1 MDSIN
6 SDLDLLENLSK
17 KISDLLYNN
26 EFSKISEIDIQR
38 KALIKK
44 IKESQLKKN
53 NIKARIS
60 KLLENNNSMVRS
72 TEKKIHNTED
82 YDKHN
87 CLFAFADADLAG
99 DVETRKSRSGKLIMI
114 GSRTKATL
122 ISAKSALQKL
132 ISLSTTASEI
142 ISLMDT
148 VSDVIAV
155 DP

>member
-26 EFSKISEIDIQR
+26 EFSKISDIDIQR

-60 KLLENNNSMVRS
+60 KLLDNNNSMVRS
-72 TEKKIHNTED
+72 TEKKLYKLSKDHND
-82 YDKHN
+82 FNKR
-87 CLFAFADADLAG
+87 L
-99 DVETRKSRSGKLIMI
+99 
-114 GSRTKATL
+114 KAY
-122 ISAKSALQKL
+122 SFNK
-132 ISLSTTASEI
+132 
-142 ISLMDT
+142 
-148 VSDVIAV
+148 
-155 DP
+155 

>member
-26 EFSKISEIDIQR
+26 EFPQISEIDIQR

-60 KLLENNNSMVRS
+60 KLLDNNNTMVR
-72 TEKKIHNTED
+72 TTKKKLYKLSKDHND
-82 YDKHN
+82 FNKR
-87 CLFAFADADLAG
+87 L
-99 DVETRKSRSGKLIMI
+99 
-114 GSRTKATL
+114 KAY
-122 ISAKSALQKL
+122 SFNK
-132 ISLSTTASEI
+132 
-142 ISLMDT
+142 
-148 VSDVIAV
+148 
-155 DP
+155 

>member
-26 EFSKISEIDIQR
+26 EFSKISDIDIQR

-60 KLLENNNSMVRS
+60 KLLDNNNSMIRS
-72 TEKKIHNTED
+72 TEKKIYKLSKDHND
-82 YDKHN
+82 FNKR
-87 CLFAFADADLAG
+87 L
-99 DVETRKSRSGKLIMI
+99 
-114 GSRTKATL
+114 KAY
-122 ISAKSALQKL
+122 SFNK
-132 ISLSTTASEI
+132 
-142 ISLMDT
+142 
-148 VSDVIAV
+148 
-155 DP
+155 

>member
-17 KISDLLYNN
+17 KISDLLYND

-60 KLLENNNSMVRS
+60 KLLDNNNSMIRS
-72 TEKKIHNTED
+72 TEKKIYKLSKDHND
-82 YDKHN
+82 FNKR
-87 CLFAFADADLAG
+87 L
-99 DVETRKSRSGKLIMI
+99 
-114 GSRTKATL
+114 KAY
-122 ISAKSALQKL
+122 SFNK
-132 ISLSTTASEI
+132 
-142 ISLMDT
+142 
-148 VSDVIAV
+148 
-155 DP
+155 

>member
-53 NIKARIS
+53 NIKARIT

-72 TEKKIHNTED
+72 TEKKLYKLSKD
-82 YDKHN
+82 YNNFNKR
-87 CLFAFADADLAG
+87 L
-99 DVETRKSRSGKLIMI
+99 
-114 GSRTKATL
+114 KAY
-122 ISAKSALQKL
+122 
-132 ISLSTTASEI
+132 SLNK
-142 ISLMDT
+142 
-148 VSDVIAV
+148 
-155 DP
+155 

>member
-60 KLLENNNSMVRS
+60 KLLDNNNSMIRS
-72 TEKKIHNTED
+72 TEKKIYKLSKDHND
-82 YDKHN
+82 FNKR
-87 CLFAFADADLAG
+87 L
-99 DVETRKSRSGKLIMI
+99 
-114 GSRTKATL
+114 KAY
-122 ISAKSALQKL
+122 SFNK
-132 ISLSTTASEI
+132 
-142 ISLMDT
+142 
-148 VSDVIAV
+148 
-155 DP
+155 